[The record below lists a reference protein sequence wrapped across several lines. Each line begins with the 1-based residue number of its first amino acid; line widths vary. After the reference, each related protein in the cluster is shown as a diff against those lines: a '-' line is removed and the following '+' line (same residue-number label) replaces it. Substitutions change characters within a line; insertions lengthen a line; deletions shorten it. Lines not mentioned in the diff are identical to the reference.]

1 MAEEKKIPPTP
12 GSAGDSPLQGEKQQ
26 LKLHHLQP
34 APGSKKEKIRVGR
47 GEGGRRGKTAGRGT
61 KGLKARNTL
70 RPGFEGGQT
79 PLSMRIPKLPGFT
92 NPNKEE
98 FAVVNLAA
106 LDVFD
111 KGADVTPD
119 ELRSRGLI
127 RHRGRVKVLA
137 QGDVDKALNVKAHAF
152 SAAAKAKIEKAGGTT
167 EVIS

>member
-1 MAEEKKIPPTP
+1 MTDQKK
-12 GSAGDSPLQGEKQQ
+12 Q
-26 LKLHHLQP
+26 LKLHDLKP
-34 APGSKKEKIRVGR
+34 APGSKKERIRVGR

-79 PLSMRIPKLPGFT
+79 ALAMRLPKLPGFK

-98 FAVVNLAA
+98 FAIVNLAA
-106 LDVFD
+106 LDTFD
-111 KGADVTPD
+111 AGSEVNPE

-127 RHRGRVKVLA
+127 RHKGRVKVLA
-137 QGDVDKALNVKAHAF
+137 QGDLGKALTVKAHAF
-152 SAAAKAKIEKAGGTT
+152 SEAAKRKIEEAGGTA